1 VLPQFARPPCSGS
14 APWIGDIP
22 ARALVPSFRHV
33 QLPEQPVDL
42 GVERVKL
49 GGSRESPQVVFPE
62 VPRLEGSGRVVDQDL
77 DGRGEQ
83 DLPAVPGGP

>member
-1 VLPQFARPPCSGS
+1 
-14 APWIGDIP
+14 
-22 ARALVPSFRHV
+22 
-33 QLPEQPVDL
+33 VDL